1 MTEFI
6 IIITVPALPSA
17 PVWQAEWQ
25 CGRQQWDSAAA
36 AETITED
43 VEPVQTGG
51 REHQTKESKTF
62 TCSWLLLKII
72 FTFFPF
78 NSPKGPKTSRNI
90 IVNQQRRW
98 YQSYRSDVSKSPF
111 RPANHVFPASE
122 PYLWTAALFISN
134 NEDQNQDSICL
145 ILLK

>member
-36 AETITED
+36 ETITED

-62 TCSWLLLKII
+62 TLSWLLLKII

-78 NSPKGPKTSRNI
+78 NSPKVPKTSRNI
-90 IVNQQRRW
+90 IVNQRRRW

-111 RPANHVFPASE
+111 RSANHVFPASE